1 MFNENRI
8 SRAAEHAEEEF
19 EKEIRFMRTVR
30 HVNIVLFFGAGSM
43 DSRPILVTE
52 FCSRGTLRS
61 ILANNAMDLPW
72 GKRLKFAAD
81 AACGMRFLHHLQPP
95 TIHRDLKSSNLLV
108 SEGWV
113 TKVADF
119 GTARLFEHVCNVP
132 GKGKSMK
139 HTVDGLPEDRMLT
152 KGVGTLLWTA
162 PEVLSGLPYGQSA
175 DVYSFAIVMWEIST
189 RRLPYENIK
198 NSWDVARFVIE
209 GNRPPIDGMC
219 PTGEQCSRCSR
230 SLLSS

>member
-1 MFNENRI
+1 MFNENCI

-119 GTARLFEHVCNVP
+119 GTARLFEKICDTPTSAYPLSSHSEDV
-132 GKGKSMK
+132 
-139 HTVDGLPEDRMLT
+139 HTEERMLT

-209 GNRPPIDGMC
+209 GNRPPADPLA
-219 PTGEQCSRCSR
+219 PTG
-230 SLLSS
+230 LFG